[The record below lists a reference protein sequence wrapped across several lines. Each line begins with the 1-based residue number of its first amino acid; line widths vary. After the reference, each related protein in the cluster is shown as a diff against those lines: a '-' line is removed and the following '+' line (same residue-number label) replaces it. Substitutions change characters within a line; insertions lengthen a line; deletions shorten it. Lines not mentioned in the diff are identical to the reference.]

1 MLKITPTSSPT
12 GERLVLEGKI
22 SGPWVAELRSLCE
35 AALNDHHRLT
45 LDLTHVSYIGIDGIS
60 LFRLLLRREVMLVG
74 ASSFVTEQLKNTR

>member
-22 SGPWVAELRSLCE
+22 SGPWVAELQSLCE
-35 AALNDHHRLT
+35 AALNDHRRLT
-45 LDLTHVSYIGIDGIS
+45 LDLTHVSYISIDGIS